1 MPVRVSGTEA
11 PFLPFPADVT
21 PVSRACADRGRRQ
34 RSASMRSR
42 HLQDAARHPSANSRL
57 LRGAVSTR
65 PPQEVRSSRDFIRRI
80 NKYLISFLNYDKP
93 NKLFSNAQRGR
104 LVRGENVVALR
115 KKKRFFSL
123 FRSTTFCRR
132 RCSARTHPT
141 WVRRGGQRCFSES
154 ETESIFFR
162 H

>member
-1 MPVRVSGTEA
+1 MDESTSSEAGLYWILIHAPTAVLMRHAEEMGWKMPVRVSGTEA
-11 PFLPFPADVT
+11 PFLPFPANVT

-104 LVRGENVVALR
+104 LVRGENVVALQ
-115 KKKRFFSL
+115 KKTVFF
-123 FRSTTFCRR
+123 TF
-132 RCSARTHPT
+132 
-141 WVRRGGQRCFSES
+141 
-154 ETESIFFR
+154 
-162 H
+162 